1 MSRAKLQ
8 LTRDHIIKMLED
20 PSFYAM
26 VPEYEFLHD
35 SVRDA
40 QAYLA
45 SVAGCIRCKHK
56 WNAMRGCC
64 DAFFLKLWDL
74 RETNHDAITRIKQWL
89 SEKKGYP
96 VDRCVLYYRRSRSQ
110 GRIAKFEF

>member
-1 MSRAKLQ
+1 MPRAKLQ

-20 PSFYAM
+20 PAFYEA
-26 VPEYEFLHD
+26 VPEYLFLRE

-45 SVAGCIRCKHK
+45 SVAGCIRCKHQ
-56 WNAMRGCC
+56 WNVMRGCC
-64 DAFFLKLWDL
+64 DAFFVKLRSLK
-74 RETNHDAITRIKQWL
+74 ETNPDAVSRIKEWVSQ
-89 SEKKGYP
+89 KKGYP
-96 VDRCVLYYRRSRSQ
+96 VTRCVLYYRRSRSQ